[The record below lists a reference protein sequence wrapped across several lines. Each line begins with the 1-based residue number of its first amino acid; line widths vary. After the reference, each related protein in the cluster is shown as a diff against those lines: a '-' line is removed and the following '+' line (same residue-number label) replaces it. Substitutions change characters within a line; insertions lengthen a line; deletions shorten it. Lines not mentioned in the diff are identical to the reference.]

1 MEVQGLLGCR
11 HRSHEDAKTERIHRG
26 SEVRASATD
35 FSHVA
40 PWHSSSQPQMMG
52 HSEAVA
58 ESNAEVSGQAYSML
72 SYAKT
77 FCEDLYGFLMQLPP
91 LGKAFVVVVLLG
103 FWLLFRG

>member
-1 MEVQGLLGCR
+1 MMQQQ
-11 HRSHEDAKTERIHRG
+11 
-26 SEVRASATD
+26 
-35 FSHVA
+35 
-40 PWHSSSQPQMMG
+40 HSSSQPQMG
-52 HSEAVA
+52 HSEGVS
-58 ESNAEVSGQAYSML
+58 ESNAAVSGQAYSML